1 MWLIVL
7 SDQLLIAALVSHYLT
22 NQLISREPVP
32 ERVAAFLASEEATVC
47 GINARFRAVSP
58 TLGSV
63 THVLLTRPPLTAS
76 EETARTTCMCYAR
89 RQRLS

>member
-7 SDQLLIAALVSHYLT
+7 SDQLLIVALVSHYLT

-32 ERVAAFLASEEATVC
+32 ERIAAFLGSEEPNVC

-58 TLGSV
+58 TLGQV
-63 THVLLTRPPLTAS
+63 THVLLTRPPLTVPAG
-76 EETARTTCMCYAR
+76 AVRTTCMCYAR